1 MNMLS
6 FSISW
11 ASGLIPHDLVTW
23 ILGRDLM
30 ASDAELV
37 ERTIE
42 VSLNIKKSI
51 VFRIWFNFFSQLWVS
66 LTEIIIK

>member
-42 VSLNIKKSI
+42 VSGGKYFKGTVNRKK
-51 VFRIWFNFFSQLWVS
+51 VFKTMTWG
-66 LTEIIIK
+66 IIGFGLL